1 MVENRDSLFLD
12 LYIRE
17 FEEVTN
23 TTYCNIYISDNGL
36 CIKKLKKDLNFVKGS
51 EEEKKIIKEKYR
63 EHFLNCFDK
72 EIKIY
77 NELKDKNLENIIIKY
92 FCGGRGVIFLE
103 NAVKGDIFKY
113 IEYQPGIDVKI
124 AKILF
129 KKILISIDKIHKIGI
144 VHLDLKPDN
153 ILLDKKFNPKI
164 CDFGYSEKESEKIDI
179 ENLSIP
185 VGSSLFK
192 SPEMLE
198 NKKYNGKKSDIFT
211 LGITFYYILN
221 GFELKKFRKINKDNY
236 KEYLNDILL
245 NAKNNFSPECFDVIS
260 KMLKVDEKERPSI
273 EEILKHKFF
282 AEEVNNSI
290 KEEENIINEYF
301 SKREKEL
308 DGNKEVNAGKKEA
321 KYSSKEININKYFEF
336 KEPEKYKKKSFNS
349 IRDKMKII
357 GDLNYDEFMNIL
369 IDRLDKD
376 EKYINKIKIEIKDNL
391 EFEMTIKD
399 ENIDEEGDL
408 KIRISLIQLEDADE
422 KNCYHLKII
431 KLNGSIFR
439 YYEYIQNIYK
449 IAKEVAEE
457 TGI

>member
-1 MVENRDSLFLD
+1 
-12 LYIRE
+12 
-17 FEEVTN
+17 
-23 TTYCNIYISDNGL
+23 
-36 CIKKLKKDLNFVKGS
+36 
-51 EEEKKIIKEKYR
+51 
-63 EHFLNCFDK
+63 
-72 EIKIY
+72 
-77 NELKDKNLENIIIKY
+77 
-92 FCGGRGVIFLE
+92 
-103 NAVKGDIFKY
+103 
-113 IEYQPGIDVKI
+113 
-124 AKILF
+124 
-129 KKILISIDKIHKIGI
+129 
-144 VHLDLKPDN
+144 
-153 ILLDKKFNPKI
+153 
-164 CDFGYSEKESEKIDI
+164 
-179 ENLSIP
+179 
-185 VGSSLFK
+185 
-192 SPEMLE
+192 
-198 NKKYNGKKSDIFT
+198 
-211 LGITFYYILN
+211 
-221 GFELKKFRKINKDNY
+221 
-236 KEYLNDILL
+236 
-245 NAKNNFSPECFDVIS
+245 
-260 KMLKVDEKERPSI
+260 MLKVDEKERPSI

-290 KEEENIINEYF
+290 KEEENIIKEYF

-369 IDRLDKD
+369 IDRLDKN

>member
-1 MVENRDSLFLD
+1 M
-12 LYIRE
+12 
-17 FEEVTN
+17 
-23 TTYCNIYISDNGL
+23 
-36 CIKKLKKDLNFVKGS
+36 
-51 EEEKKIIKEKYR
+51 
-63 EHFLNCFDK
+63 
-72 EIKIY
+72 
-77 NELKDKNLENIIIKY
+77 
-92 FCGGRGVIFLE
+92 
-103 NAVKGDIFKY
+103 
-113 IEYQPGIDVKI
+113 
-124 AKILF
+124 
-129 KKILISIDKIHKIGI
+129 
-144 VHLDLKPDN
+144 
-153 ILLDKKFNPKI
+153 
-164 CDFGYSEKESEKIDI
+164 
-179 ENLSIP
+179 
-185 VGSSLFK
+185 
-192 SPEMLE
+192 
-198 NKKYNGKKSDIFT
+198 
-211 LGITFYYILN
+211 
-221 GFELKKFRKINKDNY
+221 
-236 KEYLNDILL
+236 
-245 NAKNNFSPECFDVIS
+245 
-260 KMLKVDEKERPSI
+260 
-273 EEILKHKFF
+273 
-282 AEEVNNSI
+282 NNSI

-422 KNCYHLKII
+422 NNCYHLKII